1 MDNDD
6 IITFLTY
13 KLQWKFNESLNI
25 TLYVQIIINNNWSI
39 ATVIKLVPS
48 ISFFP
53 NNWNFWKELD
63 FSPGLVLQISTKAEF
78 SEGSMTSTVFFL
90 LNLFCFVLPLLV
102 M

>member
-39 ATVIKLVPS
+39 ATVFKLVPS
-48 ISFFP
+48 
-53 NNWNFWKELD
+53 D
-63 FSPGLVLQISTKAEF
+63 
-78 SEGSMTSTVFFL
+78 FFL
-90 LNLFCFVLPLLV
+90 TQ
-102 M
+102 